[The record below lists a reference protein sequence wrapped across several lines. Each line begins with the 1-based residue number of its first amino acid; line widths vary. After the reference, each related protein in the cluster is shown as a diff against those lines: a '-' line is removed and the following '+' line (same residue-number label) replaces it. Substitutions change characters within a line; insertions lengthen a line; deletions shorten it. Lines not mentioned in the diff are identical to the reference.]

1 MRRSSLGSSAIGVAE
16 EAAEVIALPTAL
28 PRETSSAPAAQR
40 RAVAYVRESTEEQGK
55 GFSPEGQRQ
64 AIASYARE
72 HGFEL
77 LDEYMDFESGRKV
90 DKRDEFQRL
99 IGDAGAHKFDAVL
112 VFHTSRFAR
121 NTIEAKHYKK
131 LLRSE
136 LGIEVISVTQPLG
149 DTNDPAAFLA
159 ESVHEIFDEYY
170 SVSLSFWTTMGLKEK
185 ARQGF
190 LTGGLAWGYL
200 KGEAGIAIPDPER
213 APLVLAIFEIYAT
226 GRYSHRDIA
235 QWLNDRGQRTTRGN
249 LFCADTVRDM
259 LGNLTYCG
267 YVTAQRSTSK
277 EIRGKHEPLISEELF
292 NRCADLRRQRTT
304 TKNPGRPS
312 PNYLLRSIV
321 RCERCGGRMHGQTSG
336 KKKEPRYYCAN
347 RSKRHTCN
355 QPLAHADKIE
365 NQIAAFVAAFKPSTA
380 MRDEILHRLAS
391 EEPGDEDTTRRQRQL
406 KDRRKRLRDLYE
418 LGDLDKATYVSKRDA
433 IDTELDTLAPGPSPD
448 LDGARAILEDF
459 ATFWKTEPNPE
470 PRRELLAQLF
480 ERVWIDGQ
488 RIVAVKPTAAFAG
501 LFAPQSTTPPQV
513 GRRGCRKYGSDG
525 TRSRALRT
533 GGSRSGTE
541 TAQVL
546 NREAGMPR
554 GCVGRDPRALR
565 QRSG

>member
-1 MRRSSLGSSAIGVAE
+1 MRRSSLGSSAIGAAE
-16 EAAEVIALPTAL
+16 EGQVIPLPTAL
-28 PRETSSAPAAQR
+28 TRATSSGAVAVAQR

-72 HGFEL
+72 HSFEL

-112 VFHTSRFAR
+112 IFHTSRFAR

-149 DTNDPAAFLA
+149 DANDPATFLA

-200 KGEAGIAIPDPER
+200 KGEDGIAIPDPER

-235 QWLNDRGQRTTRGN
+235 LWLNERDQRTTRGN

-277 EIRGKHEPLISEELF
+277 EIRGKHQPLVSEELF
-292 NRCADLRRQRTT
+292 DRCAELRRQRTT
-304 TKNPGRPS
+304 TKHPGPGS
-312 PNYLLRSIV
+312 PLYLLRSIV
-321 RCERCGGRMHGQTSG
+321 RCERCNGRMHGCVG
-336 KKKEPRYYCAN
+336 GRKRERRYYCVTRRKQHAATS
-347 RSKRHTCN
+347 RSPPRCRSRTSSQTSSPRSARARRSATRSCTASPRTSTPTPRRSAASAASSTSAASGFATSMSSATSTRPPT
-355 QPLAHADKIE
+355 QPSARASTPSWTASPPAPP
-365 NQIAAFVAAFKPSTA
+365 QTSTA
-380 MRDEILHRLAS
+380 PAPCSKTSGASGRKRPILSRAAS
-391 EEPGDEDTTRRQRQL
+391 WCSSSSSGSGSTARNSSPCAQRQHLQGFSPPRQR
-406 KDRRKRLRDLYE
+406 
-418 LGDLDKATYVSKRDA
+418 
-433 IDTELDTLAPGPSPD
+433 
-448 LDGARAILEDF
+448 
-459 ATFWKTEPNPE
+459 
-470 PRRELLAQLF
+470 PRRLKRR
-480 ERVWIDGQ
+480 RV
-488 RIVAVKPTAAFAG
+488 R
-501 LFAPQSTTPPQV
+501 
-513 GRRGCRKYGSDG
+513 
-525 TRSRALRT
+525 
-533 GGSRSGTE
+533 
-541 TAQVL
+541 
-546 NREAGMPR
+546 
-554 GCVGRDPRALR
+554 
-565 QRSG
+565 

>member
-1 MRRSSLGSSAIGVAE
+1 MRRSSLGSSAIGAAE
-16 EAAEVIALPTAL
+16 EGQVIPLPTAL
-28 PRETSSAPAAQR
+28 TRATSSGTAAVAQR

-90 DKRDEFQRL
+90 EKRDEFQRL

-112 VFHTSRFAR
+112 IFHTSRFAR

-149 DTNDPAAFLA
+149 DANDPATFLA

-200 KGEAGIAIPDPER
+200 KGEEGIAIPDPER
-213 APLVLAIFEIYAT
+213 APLVLAMFEIYAT

-235 QWLNDRGQRTTRGN
+235 LWLNERGQRTTRGN

-277 EIRGKHEPLISEELF
+277 EIRGKHQPLVSEELF

-312 PNYLLRSIV
+312 TNYLLRSIV
-321 RCERCGGRMHGQTSG
+321 RCKRCDGRMHGTTG
-336 KKKEPRYYCAN
+336 GRKREARYYCST
-347 RSKRHTCN
+347 RRKKHGCD
-355 QPLAHADKIE
+355 QPLTAAGPIE
-365 NQIAAFVAAFKPSTA
+365 EQIARFLAEFQPSEA
-380 MRDEILHRLAS
+380 MREEILDRLAHS
-391 EEPGDEDTTRRQRQL
+391 EDTDTEDIGRKRRQL
-406 KDRRKRLRDLYE
+406 TERRKRLRDLYE
-418 LGDLDKATYVSKRDA
+418 LGDLDRSEYVSKRDA
-433 IDTELDTLAPGPSPD
+433 LDAELDALAPGPAPD
-448 LDGARAILEDF
+448 IDHARAVLEDF
-459 ATFWKTEPNPE
+459 GRFWKEETDPE
-470 PRRELLAQLF
+470 PRRELLQQLF
-480 ERVWIDGQ
+480 ELVWVDGQ
-488 RIVAVKPTAAFAG
+488 KIVAVRPTPAFAD
-501 LFAPQSTTPPQV
+501 LFTSVAASRQ
-513 GRRGCRKYGSDG
+513 RGVKSGSDG
-525 TRSRALRT
+525 TRTRDLRRDRPAL
-533 GGSRSGTE
+533 
-541 TAQVL
+541 
-546 NREAGMPR
+546 
-554 GCVGRDPRALR
+554 
-565 QRSG
+565 

>member
-28 PRETSSAPAAQR
+28 TRETTSAPVAQR

-64 AIASYARE
+64 AIAAYARE

-112 VFHTSRFAR
+112 IFHTSRFAR

-149 DTNDPAAFLA
+149 DANDPAAFLA

-200 KGEAGIAIPDPER
+200 G
-213 APLVLAIFEIYAT
+213 
-226 GRYSHRDIA
+226 
-235 QWLNDRGQRTTRGN
+235 GQRTTRGN

-277 EIRGKHEPLISEELF
+277 EIRGKHQPLVSEELF
-292 NRCADLRRQRTT
+292 DRCADLRRQRTT

-312 PNYLLRSIV
+312 ANYLLRSIV
-321 RCERCGGRMHGQTSG
+321 RCKRCDGRMHGTTG
-336 KKKEPRYYCAN
+336 GRHREARYYCST
-347 RSKRHTCN
+347 RRKKHGCD
-355 QPLAHADKIE
+355 QPLTAAGPIE
-365 NQIAAFVAAFKPSTA
+365 EQIARFLAEFQPSEA
-380 MRDEILHRLAS
+380 MREEILDRLAHS
-391 EEPGDEDTTRRQRQL
+391 EDTDTEDIGRKRRQL
-406 KDRRKRLRDLYE
+406 NERRKRLRDLYE
-418 LGDLDKATYVSKRDA
+418 LGDLDRSEYVSKRDA
-433 IDTELDTLAPGPSPD
+433 LDAELDALAPGPAPD
-448 LDGARAILEDF
+448 LDHARAVLEDF
-459 ATFWKTEPNPE
+459 GRFWKEETDPE
-470 PRRELLAQLF
+470 PRRELLQQLF
-480 ERVWIDGQ
+480 ELVWVDGQ
-488 RIVAVKPTAAFAG
+488 KIVAVRPTPAFAD
-501 LFAPQSTTPPQV
+501 LFTSVAASRQ
-513 GRRGCRKYGSDG
+513 RGVKSGSDG
-525 TRSRALRT
+525 TRTRDLRRDRPAL
-533 GGSRSGTE
+533 
-541 TAQVL
+541 
-546 NREAGMPR
+546 
-554 GCVGRDPRALR
+554 
-565 QRSG
+565 

>member
-28 PRETSSAPAAQR
+28 TRETNSAPVAQR

-64 AIASYARE
+64 AIASYARD
-72 HGFEL
+72 HGFDL

-112 VFHTSRFAR
+112 IFHTSRFAR

-149 DTNDPAAFLA
+149 DANDPAAFLA

-200 KGEAGIAIPDPER
+200 KGEDGIAIPDPER
-213 APLVLAIFEIYAT
+213 APLVLAIFEHLRHRPLLAPRHRPMAQRHAASGRRAAT
-226 GRYSHRDIA
+226 CSA
-235 QWLNDRGQRTTRGN
+235 PTP
-249 LFCADTVRDM
+249 CATCS
-259 LGNLTYCG
+259 GNLTYCG

-292 NRCADLRRQRTT
+292 DRCADLRRQRTT

-347 RSKRHTCN
+347 RSKRHTCD
-355 QPLAHADKIE
+355 QPLAHAHKVE
-365 NQIAAFVAAFKPSTA
+365 EQIAAFVAAFKPSTA

-391 EEPGDEDTTRRQRQL
+391 QEPGDEDTTRRQRQL
-406 KDRRKRLRDLYE
+406 KDRRRRLRDLYE
-418 LGDLDKATYVSKRDA
+418 LGDLDKTTYVSKRDT
-433 IDTELDTLAPGPSPD
+433 IDAELDRLAPGPSPD
-448 LDGARAILEDF
+448 LDAARVVLEDF
-459 ATFWKTEPNPE
+459 AIFWGTETAPE

-488 RIVAVKPTAAFAG
+488 RIVAVKPTAAFAR
-501 LFAPQSTTPPQV
+501 LFVPESTTPPQV

-525 TRSRALRT
+525 TRTRDLRRDRPAL
-533 GGSRSGTE
+533 
-541 TAQVL
+541 
-546 NREAGMPR
+546 
-554 GCVGRDPRALR
+554 
-565 QRSG
+565 